1 MGSCSSLRTQL
12 CGQKNSPFFCF
23 HFFESQKGS
32 FLPGSGRTQWKLIN
46 QIVYVGWT
54 LRLPNRMVRYRETP
68 PDRAVPFS
76 EKGQTMISQ
85 DKLGTN
91 KQKKASLT
99 QEVVFLRCATSWLQ
113 AARSLGSPI
122 SASAAVG
129 CRLRAHGRGGVAV
142 SGNGPSR
149 ELASAA
155 GAREWFCR
163 RLRALVRKRL
173 LFARRSLLI

>member
-46 QIVYVGWT
+46 KIVYVGWT

-76 EKGQTMISQ
+76 EEGQTMISQ
-85 DKLGTN
+85 DK
-91 KQKKASLT
+91 QKEDSLT
-99 QEVVFLRCATSWLQ
+99 QEVVFLRCTTPRLQ
-113 AARSLGSPI
+113 AARSLGSPV

-163 RLRALVRKRL
+163 RLRALVRKRF
-173 LFARRSLLI
+173 LFAHRSLLI